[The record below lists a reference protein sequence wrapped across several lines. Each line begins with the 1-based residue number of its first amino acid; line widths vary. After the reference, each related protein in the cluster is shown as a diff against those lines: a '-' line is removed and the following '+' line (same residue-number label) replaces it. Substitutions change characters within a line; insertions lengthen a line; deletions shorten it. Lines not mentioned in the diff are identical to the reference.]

1 MEDKKYDVENFGDY
15 DVREIVDGINN
26 MTDTLW
32 YVIQELREDVKELEF
47 QISVKDDEIDNLKET
62 INGLNEEINDLEF
75 ENDSME
81 EELEELRD
89 EM

>member
-32 YVIQELREDVKELEF
+32 YVVQELREDIKQLEF
-47 QISVKDDEIDNLKET
+47 QISMKDDEILILKET
-62 INGLNEEINDLEF
+62 IEELNEEINDLEL
-75 ENDSME
+75 ENDMME
-81 EELEELRD
+81 DELEELRD